1 MVAHRWWIFPL
12 RGLLAL
18 VFGICVFAAPGPSV
32 AALVLLFGL
41 FALTDGLV
49 ALFYSFTRDS
59 PHRWALFFGGLL
71 GIFVGIMTLRRPGVT
86 AVVLYGYIAFWA
98 IFIGIAQILTALRLR
113 RQIEG
118 EWLLVFS
125 GGASIIFGVLLL
137 AMPAAGVVALVWLIA
152 AYALA
157 AGLSQIAL
165 GFRLRSIERERP
177 SEPLLQP

>member
-1 MVAHRWWIFPL
+1 MVARRWWVFLL

-18 VFGICVFAAPGPSV
+18 AFGVCVFSAPGPSV

-41 FALTDGLV
+41 FALSDGVV
-49 ALFYSFTRDS
+49 ALFYSFLRES
-59 PHRWALFFGGLL
+59 PHRWALLFGGLL

-98 IFIGIAQILTALRLR
+98 IFMGIAQILTALRLR

-125 GGASIIFGVLLL
+125 GVCSVIFGVLLL
-137 AMPAAGVVALVWLIA
+137 AMPTAGVMAVVWLIA

-157 AGLSQIAL
+157 AGISQIVL
-165 GFRLRSIERERP
+165 SFRLRSLEHRP
-177 SEPLLQP
+177 TGPLLQT